1 MKKQTSLHVN
11 ESVAVYLIAALLF
24 TLVMVV
30 AFVSWQG

>member
-1 MKKQTSLHVN
+1 MKRHSSLHVN
-11 ESVAVYLIAALLF
+11 ESVVVYLIAALLF

>member
-1 MKKQTSLHVN
+1 MKKQSSLHIN
-11 ESVAVYLIAALLF
+11 ESVVVYLIAALLF